1 MQQTDYAGSYGLWQY
16 SWTGC
21 IPGISGDVDLDYAYK
36 DYPTMIQNA
45 GLNGFTK
52 ATQTIPEPNAEDSAL
67 QQILR
72 HVASIDKKLQNS
84 TDNQID

>member
-1 MQQTDYAGSYGLWQY
+1 
-16 SWTGC
+16 
-21 IPGISGDVDLDYAYK
+21 
-36 DYPTMIQNA
+36 MIQNA

-52 ATQTIPEPNAEDSAL
+52 TTQTIPEPDEEDSAL